1 MERER
6 KDDTHN
12 SGKKCRRLAAPQNS
26 QITTIVT
33 DCGDGHKNSDVP
45 V

>member
-12 SGKKCRRLAAPQNS
+12 SGKKRRRLAAPQNS
-26 QITTIVT
+26 QITAQL
-33 DCGDGHKNSDVP
+33 
-45 V
+45 